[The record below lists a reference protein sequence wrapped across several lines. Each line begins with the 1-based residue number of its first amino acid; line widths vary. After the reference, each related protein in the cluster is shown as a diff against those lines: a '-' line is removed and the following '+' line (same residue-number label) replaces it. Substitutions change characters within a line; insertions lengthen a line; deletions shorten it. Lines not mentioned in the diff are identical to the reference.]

1 MNSSVTFPNPGCS
14 LFFFLAQ
21 SVRDWD
27 LTTWCQRLGQI
38 NLCWSVGVE
47 VGGATE
53 GVCAP
58 PLLFVRACAQ
68 ALICHEGG
76 PTGLV

>member
-1 MNSSVTFPNPGCS
+1 MTLFLIMAAVC
-14 LFFFLAQ
+14 FFFGPICLG
-21 SVRDWD
+21 RDHMVPKIGAN
-27 LTTWCQRLGQI
+27 QPALG
-38 NLCWSVGVE
+38 CWGVG
-47 VGGATE
+47 VGGARGGSTE
-53 GVCAP
+53 GVCVP

>member
-1 MNSSVTFPNPGCS
+1 MVPKIGANQPV
-14 LFFFLAQ
+14 L
-21 SVRDWD
+21 
-27 LTTWCQRLGQI
+27 
-38 NLCWSVGVE
+38 GVE
-47 VGGATE
+47 GWGGATE
-53 GVCAP
+53 GVCVP

>member
-1 MNSSVTFPNPGCS
+1 MVPKIGANQPV
-14 LFFFLAQ
+14 LE
-21 SVRDWD
+21 
-27 LTTWCQRLGQI
+27 
-38 NLCWSVGVE
+38 CW
-47 VGGATE
+47 GGTTE
-53 GVCAP
+53 GTCVP